1 MTAPINFYR
10 SNIFSSDSLKGLQK
24 TPKTMPIGLFI
35 FGDGDKFLAID
46 NVDKT
51 KRFVPKLQVEIIKN
65 GNHFV
70 QQDEPEAVNAA
81 IREFLD
87 SFWKK

>member
-1 MTAPINFYR
+1 LTPPINFYR
-10 SNIFSSDSLKGLQK
+10 SNIFKRDGMKGLQ
-24 TPKTMPIGLFI
+24 TVPKTMPIGLFV
-35 FGDGDKFLAID
+35 FGDGDKFLSME
-46 NVDKT
+46 NVDRT

-70 QQDEPEAVNAA
+70 QQDEPEAVNMA

>member
-1 MTAPINFYR
+1 MFNADGF
-10 SNIFSSDSLKGLQK
+10 KGLQK
-24 TPKTMPIGLFI
+24 TPKTMPIGLFV
-35 FGDGDKFLAID
+35 FGDGDKFLSIE

-70 QQDEPEAVNAA
+70 QQDEPEAVNSA
-81 IREFLD
+81 IREFLN